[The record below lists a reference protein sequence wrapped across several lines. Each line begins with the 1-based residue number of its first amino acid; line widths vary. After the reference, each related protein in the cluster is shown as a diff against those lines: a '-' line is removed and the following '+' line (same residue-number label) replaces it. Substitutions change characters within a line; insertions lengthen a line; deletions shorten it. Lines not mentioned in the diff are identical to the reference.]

1 MRKLKCPV
9 YMQKRFKY
17 IPRSV
22 PFPKDK
28 LVAEFGRCF
37 TSTASFLVALA
48 IVEGYKVIGLWGIN
62 PTGSD
67 YARQRPALEY
77 VLSVAH
83 QRGIRLRF
91 PKGVK
96 FRITKRPKPFY
107 TRVLYA
113 YDWRSPGSMVA
124 PAAAGQNVSH
134 RARPHTAAPSVSVA
148 GPGAWRCAAAGCCR
162 VRAGRGRVDA
172 RLGKRPKFNKAAPT
186 VLKKRRTRTVY
197 RTVDPARRR
206 EVVIKRYDDWRESLS
221 ERDVMRSYGASRYLV
236 RMFRWRK
243 HQGRG
248 YIVMEYV
255 RGPTVNEMIARRGPL
270 PPAKVTALALSIL
283 TGLDQLHRRRIV
295 HGDLHG
301 GNVIVTDFEK
311 GKTKI
316 IDLQHA
322 VKLDSSGKA
331 RAKRLLSHPPV
342 ALAPESRLGLIDRS
356 YDIYGVG
363 FMCACMLA
371 GKVPRTAG
379 GLQTSLRTEPCLGVS
394 SRPHCSPTHGGATR
408 TPAT

>member
-1 MRKLKCPV
+1 M
-9 YMQKRFKY
+9 
-17 IPRSV
+17 
-22 PFPKDK
+22 
-28 LVAEFGRCF
+28 
-37 TSTASFLVALA
+37 
-48 IVEGYKVIGLWGIN
+48 
-62 PTGSD
+62 
-67 YARQRPALEY
+67 
-77 VLSVAH
+77 
-83 QRGIRLRF
+83 
-91 PKGVK
+91 
-96 FRITKRPKPFY
+96 
-107 TRVLYA
+107 
-113 YDWRSPGSMVA
+113 
-124 PAAAGQNVSH
+124 
-134 RARPHTAAPSVSVA
+134 SVA

-379 GLQTSLRTEPCLGVS
+379 GLQTSLRTDTVLGRVVQTALQPDPRRRYADARDMMRALRCQPVRGRQDVPEMTFEKLAQPGS
-394 SRPHCSPTHGGATR
+394 SVIAFV
-408 TPAT
+408 